1 MYPAGLSALLQCEAS
16 HTAPEVRA
24 GLHLMHL
31 PACHSH
37 MNIDAT
43 QAWRRYNCCVNLVCT
58 GPGWHATHSMPIAS
72 SEDALL
78 EVGADSS
85 CTHLVP
91 QPVLTQ
97 LSVSSA
103 RSSMGHHCRGSR
115 QWSDPVGLSL
125 TRLPAA
131 YANME
136 LKEALQEACACQS
149 LELET
154 PLSHPH
160 LSLNCPSLQCLLSL
174 QVKSCGR
181 LCRRLAQRH
190 SAAVSLKAGRGVL
203 RATLP
208 LRAPPW
214 M

>member
-1 MYPAGLSALLQCEAS
+1 MYPAGLRALLQCEAS

-37 MNIDAT
+37 IDMHDT
-43 QAWRRYNCCVNLVCT
+43 HGRCRSYCCVNAVCT

-78 EVGADSS
+78 EVSAYWS
-85 CTHLVP
+85 CTNLVP
-91 QPVLTQ
+91 QLMLTP
-97 LSVSSA
+97 LPVSSA
-103 RSSMGHHCRGSR
+103 RSSMGHFCRGSR
-115 QWSDPVGLSL
+115 QWNDPVGLSL
-125 TRLPAA
+125 TRLPATC
-131 YANME
+131 ANME
-136 LKEALQEACACQS
+136 LEEALQEACACQS
-149 LELET
+149 LELVT
-154 PLSHPH
+154 PLSHPWW
-160 LSLNCPSLQCLLSL
+160 SLTHPSLQCLLPL
-174 QVKSCGR
+174 QVKSYGR

-190 SAAVSLKAGRGVL
+190 LAAVSLKAGRGVL

-208 LRAPPW
+208 LRALPW